1 MAGGVAR
8 AGADGQEHRPRGRDA
23 SAACRV
29 AGKGAAEAATHC
41 TRGMC
46 AQFRAV
52 RPQPARP
59 CTHTPT
65 PAQSTGS
72 ADLCLRAILCRARR
86 GGNPL
91 HTGTKGGSGRVEGDG
106 IGGTGYRGGRGG
118 GRGGRGG
125 GRGGFSGKKEDDGR
139 RDVKRGFAQARGGAE
154 KVTQHISLAHL
165 PRAQAKTAS
174 AFRVRAR
181 CRLA

>member
-1 MAGGVAR
+1 M
-8 AGADGQEHRPRGRDA
+8 
-23 SAACRV
+23 
-29 AGKGAAEAATHC
+29 
-41 TRGMC
+41 
-46 AQFRAV
+46 
-52 RPQPARP
+52 
-59 CTHTPT
+59 
-65 PAQSTGS
+65 
-72 ADLCLRAILCRARR
+72 RAILCRARR

-154 KVTQHISLAHL
+154 KVTQHISLAQL
-165 PRAQAKTAS
+165 PRAQAKAAS
-174 AFRVRAR
+174 AFGVRAR
-181 CRLA
+181 CQLE